1 LLVEAGRESGHAY
14 AALSRTLGNADTIEA
29 LGMLSCLRER
39 WRERSYGVLAAQ
51 SRASERG
58 GRWIVLSR
66 MVRMTVQSSMLG
78 VGAWL
83 VLENEMTGG
92 LMVAGSILLG
102 RALAPL
108 DQLTGVWK
116 QFVTARERYRR
127 LNELLNEFPM
137 SPPRMSLPAP
147 TGHIKVENLTVVPP
161 GAKLPALRGVS
172 FEVQPGEI
180 VGVVGPSASGKSTLA
195 RALLGVWPPL
205 QGTVRLDGADAF
217 GWNRAELGPHV
228 GYLPQEIELFEGS
241 IAENIA
247 RFGTVDSQEVVA
259 AATLAGI
266 HYMIL
271 EMPQGYDLV
280 IGGPN
285 GGVLSGGQRQRLG
298 FARAIYGNP
307 KVVVLDEPNANLDQ
321 AGDVALRSALVALKK
336 RGTTVVVITHRP
348 NLLAIVDHVLV
359 LAAGQLLAFGPR
371 DRMLVESYGAQS
383 GVHAQ
388 QSAAAGGQPPR
399 AASAAPQIVPIRK
412 PESTS

>member
-1 LLVEAGRESGHAY
+1 LQGLRQFLTGPGLVAFFDAPWFPVYCLVMFAFHPWFGWICLVSAAVMLAIAVANERATAALLVEAGRESGHAY

-137 SPPRMSLPAP
+137 SPPRM
-147 TGHIKVENLTVVPP
+147 
-161 GAKLPALRGVS
+161 
-172 FEVQPGEI
+172 
-180 VGVVGPSASGKSTLA
+180 
-195 RALLGVWPPL
+195 
-205 QGTVRLDGADAF
+205 
-217 GWNRAELGPHV
+217 
-228 GYLPQEIELFEGS
+228 
-241 IAENIA
+241 
-247 RFGTVDSQEVVA
+247 
-259 AATLAGI
+259 
-266 HYMIL
+266 
-271 EMPQGYDLV
+271 
-280 IGGPN
+280 
-285 GGVLSGGQRQRLG
+285 
-298 FARAIYGNP
+298 
-307 KVVVLDEPNANLDQ
+307 
-321 AGDVALRSALVALKK
+321 
-336 RGTTVVVITHRP
+336 
-348 NLLAIVDHVLV
+348 
-359 LAAGQLLAFGPR
+359 
-371 DRMLVESYGAQS
+371 
-383 GVHAQ
+383 
-388 QSAAAGGQPPR
+388 
-399 AASAAPQIVPIRK
+399 
-412 PESTS
+412 